1 MTHHFSAFFRL
12 TRLKSRFI
20 IRAKGVRRVF
30 YVDIHLQKYISS
42 MFYVDIHLQ
51 KYISSMFYVNIH
63 LQKYILSMFYVNIH
77 LQKYISSM
85 FYVDIHLNKYIS
97 SMFYVNIHL
106 QKDIIF
112 GFYVCR
118 MACKQGRVNRI
129 DRNMRIRGVGIVR
142 LHDMK
147 CFEFAGHVSTM
158 DERRGYR
165 LIS

>member
-1 MTHHFSAFFRL
+1 
-12 TRLKSRFI
+12 
-20 IRAKGVRRVF
+20 
-30 YVDIHLQKYISS
+30 
-42 MFYVDIHLQ
+42 
-51 KYISSMFYVNIH
+51 MFYVNIH
-63 LQKYILSMFYVNIH
+63 LQKYILSMFYVDIHLQKYISSMVCVNIH

-85 FYVDIHLNKYIS
+85 VC
-97 SMFYVNIHL
+97 VNIHL

-147 CFEFAGHVSTM
+147 CFELAGHVSTM

>member
-1 MTHHFSAFFRL
+1 MAHHFSAFFWL

-30 YVDIHLQKYISS
+30 YVDIHLQKYILSMFYANIHLQKYILS

-51 KYISSMFYVNIH
+51 KYISSMV
-63 LQKYILSMFYVNIH
+63 
-77 LQKYISSM
+77 
-85 FYVDIHLNKYIS
+85 
-97 SMFYVNIHL
+97 YVNIHL

>member
-1 MTHHFSAFFRL
+1 M
-12 TRLKSRFI
+12 
-20 IRAKGVRRVF
+20 F
-30 YVDIHLQKYISS
+30 YVNIHLQKHISSMVCVNIHVQKYISS
-42 MFYVDIHLQ
+42 MVYVD
-51 KYISSMFYVNIH
+51 IH

-77 LQKYISSM
+77 LQKYILSM
-85 FYVDIHLNKYIS
+85 VCVD
-97 SMFYVNIHL
+97 IHL

-118 MACKQGRVNRI
+118 MVCKQGRVNRI

>member
-1 MTHHFSAFFRL
+1 M
-12 TRLKSRFI
+12 
-20 IRAKGVRRVF
+20 F

-42 MFYVDIHLQ
+42 MVCVNIHLQ
-51 KYISSMFYVNIH
+51 KDISSMFYVNIH
-63 LQKYILSMFYVNIH
+63 LQKYILSMVCVNIH

-85 FYVDIHLNKYIS
+85 IYVD
-97 SMFYVNIHL
+97 IHL

-118 MACKQGRVNRI
+118 MACRQGRVNRI

>member
-1 MTHHFSAFFRL
+1 
-12 TRLKSRFI
+12 
-20 IRAKGVRRVF
+20 
-30 YVDIHLQKYISS
+30 
-42 MFYVDIHLQ
+42 
-51 KYISSMFYVNIH
+51 
-63 LQKYILSMFYVNIH
+63 MFYVNIH

-85 FYVDIHLNKYIS
+85 VCVNIHLQKYISSIVYVDIHLQKYIS
-97 SMFYVNIHL
+97 SMVYVDIHLQKDVSSMVCVNIRLQKYISSMAYVNIHL

>member
-1 MTHHFSAFFRL
+1 
-12 TRLKSRFI
+12 
-20 IRAKGVRRVF
+20 
-30 YVDIHLQKYISS
+30 
-42 MFYVDIHLQ
+42 
-51 KYISSMFYVNIH
+51 MFYVNIH
-63 LQKYILSMFYVNIH
+63 LQKYILSMFYVDIR

-85 FYVDIHLNKYIS
+85 IYVD
-97 SMFYVNIHL
+97 IHL

-118 MACKQGRVNRI
+118 MACKQGCVNRI

>member
-1 MTHHFSAFFRL
+1 
-12 TRLKSRFI
+12 
-20 IRAKGVRRVF
+20 
-30 YVDIHLQKYISS
+30 

-51 KYISSMFYVNIH
+51 KYISSMVCVDIH
-63 LQKYILSMFYVNIH
+63 LQKYILSMFYVDIHLQKYMSSMVCVNIH

-85 FYVDIHLNKYIS
+85 VC
-97 SMFYVNIHL
+97 VNIHL

-118 MACKQGRVNRI
+118 MACKQDRVNRI

-147 CFEFAGHVSTM
+147 CFEFA
-158 DERRGYR
+158 
-165 LIS
+165 

>member
-1 MTHHFSAFFRL
+1 M
-12 TRLKSRFI
+12 
-20 IRAKGVRRVF
+20 F
-30 YVDIHLQKYISS
+30 YVNIHLQKYILS

-51 KYISSMFYVNIH
+51 KDISSMFYVNIH
-63 LQKYILSMFYVNIH
+63 LQKYILSMVCVNIH

-85 FYVDIHLNKYIS
+85 IYVD
-97 SMFYVNIHL
+97 IHL

-118 MACKQGRVNRI
+118 MACRQGRVNRI

>member
-1 MTHHFSAFFRL
+1 MSIFTCRN
-12 TRLKSRFI
+12 TY
-20 IRAKGVRRVF
+20 RVCF
-30 YVDIHLQKYISS
+30 MSIFTCRNTSWYVLCRYSLAEIHPS

-51 KYISSMFYVNIH
+51 KYI
-63 LQKYILSMFYVNIH
+63 LSMVCVDIH
-77 LQKYISSM
+77 LQKYISCM
-85 FYVDIHLNKYIS
+85 VC
-97 SMFYVNIHL
+97 VNIHL

>member
-1 MTHHFSAFFRL
+1 M
-12 TRLKSRFI
+12 
-20 IRAKGVRRVF
+20 F
-30 YVDIHLQKYISS
+30 YANIHLQKYILS

-51 KYISSMFYVNIH
+51 KYISSMVCVNIH
-63 LQKYILSMFYVNIH
+63 LQKYILSMFYVDIH

-85 FYVDIHLNKYIS
+85 V
-97 SMFYVNIHL
+97 YVNIHL

>member
-1 MTHHFSAFFRL
+1 MCRYSLAEIHHSM
-12 TRLKSRFI
+12 
-20 IRAKGVRRVF
+20 F
-30 YVDIHLQKYISS
+30 YVNIHLQKYISS
-42 MFYVDIHLQ
+42 MFYADIHLQ

-63 LQKYILSMFYVNIH
+63 LQKYISSMFCVNIHLQKDISSMVYIDIH

-85 FYVDIHLNKYIS
+85 VC
-97 SMFYVNIHL
+97 VNIHL

-118 MACKQGRVNRI
+118 MACKQDRVNRI

>member
-1 MTHHFSAFFRL
+1 MFYVNIHLQKYILSM
-12 TRLKSRFI
+12 
-20 IRAKGVRRVF
+20 F

-51 KYISSMFYVNIH
+51 KYISSMFYVD
-63 LQKYILSMFYVNIH
+63 IH

-85 FYVDIHLNKYIS
+85 VCVDIHLQKYIS
-97 SMFYVNIHL
+97 SMVCVNIHL

-129 DRNMRIRGVGIVR
+129 DRNMRISGVGIVR

-147 CFEFAGHVSTM
+147 CFEFAGRVPTM

>member
-1 MTHHFSAFFRL
+1 M
-12 TRLKSRFI
+12 I
-20 IRAKGVRRVF
+20 
-30 YVDIHLQKYISS
+30 YVDIR
-42 MFYVDIHLQ
+42 
-51 KYISSMFYVNIH
+51 
-63 LQKYILSMFYVNIH
+63 LQKYILSMFYVDIY

-85 FYVDIHLNKYIS
+85 IYVD
-97 SMFYVNIHL
+97 IHL

-118 MACKQGRVNRI
+118 MECKQGRVNRI

-147 CFEFAGHVSTM
+147 CFELAGHVSTM

>member
-1 MTHHFSAFFRL
+1 MFYVDIHLQKYIS
-12 TRLKSRFI
+12 SMI
-20 IRAKGVRRVF
+20 

-42 MFYVDIHLQ
+42 MFYVDIYLQ
-51 KYISSMFYVNIH
+51 KYISSIVC
-63 LQKYILSMFYVNIH
+63 VNIH

-85 FYVDIHLNKYIS
+85 IYVD
-97 SMFYVNIHL
+97 IHL

>member
-42 MFYVDIHLQ
+42 MVC
-51 KYISSMFYVNIH
+51 
-63 LQKYILSMFYVNIH
+63 VNIH

-85 FYVDIHLNKYIS
+85 IYVD
-97 SMFYVNIHL
+97 IHL

-118 MACKQGRVNRI
+118 MVCKQGRVNRI

>member
-1 MTHHFSAFFRL
+1 M
-12 TRLKSRFI
+12 
-20 IRAKGVRRVF
+20 F
-30 YVDIHLQKYISS
+30 YVNIHLQKYISSMFYVNIHLQKYISS
-42 MFYVDIHLQ
+42 MFYVD
-51 KYISSMFYVNIH
+51 IH

-85 FYVDIHLNKYIS
+85 VCVDIHLYKYIS
-97 SMFYVNIHL
+97 SMVCVNIHL

-129 DRNMRIRGVGIVR
+129 DRNMRIRDVGIVR

>member
-1 MTHHFSAFFRL
+1 MVCA
-12 TRLKSRFI
+12 
-20 IRAKGVRRVF
+20 
-30 YVDIHLQKYISS
+30 
-42 MFYVDIHLQ
+42 
-51 KYISSMFYVNIH
+51 NIH
-63 LQKYILSMFYVNIH
+63 LQKDISSMFYVNIH

-85 FYVDIHLNKYIS
+85 FYVE
-97 SMFYVNIHL
+97 IHL
-106 QKDIIF
+106 QKYIIF

-129 DRNMRIRGVGIVR
+129 DRNMRIRGVRIER

-147 CFEFAGHVSTM
+147 CFELAGHVSTM

>member
-1 MTHHFSAFFRL
+1 MAHHFSVFFWL

-30 YVDIHLQKYISS
+30 YVD
-42 MFYVDIHLQ
+42 
-51 KYISSMFYVNIH
+51 
-63 LQKYILSMFYVNIH
+63 
-77 LQKYISSM
+77 
-85 FYVDIHLNKYIS
+85 
-97 SMFYVNIHL
+97 IHL